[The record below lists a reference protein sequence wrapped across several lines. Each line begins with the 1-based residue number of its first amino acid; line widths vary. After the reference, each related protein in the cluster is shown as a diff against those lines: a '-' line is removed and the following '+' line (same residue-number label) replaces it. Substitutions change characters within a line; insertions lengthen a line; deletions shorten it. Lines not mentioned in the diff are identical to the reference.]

1 MKNNK
6 KIYILIIGIV
16 VIGIGF
22 FSIFKFLNYKNTK
35 MGNNIVDKTLMEI
48 EDYILNISSYDAEIE
63 VAVESNKNTNKYII
77 KQKYASPNFASQ
89 EVVEPKNIEGLT
101 IKFDGNNL
109 EISNSKLS
117 LNTIYENYNYI
128 ADNVLWLSDFIE
140 NYKNNGGIINEKDGI
155 IVMETKKDNNK
166 YSVTE
171 KLYIDRN
178 ANKITKL
185 IIEDENKKNRIYI
198 TYNKIE
204 IGSLNKEEV
213 LAFKLEKLIAK
224 DI

>member
-16 VIGIGF
+16 VIGIGI

-198 TYNKIE
+198 TYNKME

>member
-16 VIGIGF
+16 VIGIGI

>member
-16 VIGIGF
+16 VIGIGI

-48 EDYILNISSYDAEIE
+48 EDYILNISSYNAEIE
-63 VAVESNKNTNKYII
+63 VTVESNKNTNKYII

-166 YSVTE
+166 YSATE

-204 IGSLNKEEV
+204 IGSLNKDEV